1 MIKIFTIVVFYT
13 ISFLL
18 IAFIKNNSIIA
29 SEKLQNL
36 YLIYIFSTIFSS
48 LVLGKFSKRLNNEF
62 ISLSKTAFKAFV
74 LNLGIITLTVNF
86 ISGFSESRLLIV
98 GSLTLGLLL
107 EFIHIV
113 LISELSHK
121 SKDKSIFSFS
131 VIFLIIEFI
140 ILTWLT
146 FYSLF
151 SYEFPDY
158 SFKQKI
164 LFIIILYTIWFVSSS
179 INRHSDVSTGST
191 FLRVVWNH
199 LASYIILFLIV
210 SSLVFLLGL
219 PIEIKKLAIYNILLF
234 SFWSLTAVIVY
245 YLYTSSPKTDNV
257 NFGIFN
263 TTEFPDEYYDSGNE
277 ELKEDNTLEYI
288 SEKYNLL
295 REQLKNIYLK
305 KFPNVFEFLG
315 QNLNLRSY
323 DISEC
328 VILRSA
334 DTYNVEV
341 IPYQSISLYM
351 NLHELNDIKRI
362 NEYFIEINKRLKQNG
377 YFIGRFQSN
386 HLRYHEY
393 HKKYPF
399 YLANLIYSFDFI
411 WKRMFPKLPVLKRIF
426 YFLSRGRN
434 RALSMAEG
442 LGRLYYCGF
451 NVKAV
456 QEINGHLYFIA
467 RKDKEPSTDINPSY
481 GLFFKMKRVGQFGKT
496 IYVYKIRTMHPYSEY
511 LQKFV
516 FDNIGTSTGDK
527 ISKDFR
533 VTQWGRIL
541 RKFWIDELPMIINLV
556 KRELKLVGIR
566 PLSFHKFSLYPKD
579 VQELRN
585 KSKPGL
591 LPPYYA
597 DLPNDFEELLKSE
610 EKYLQSYFCEPLKT
624 DLRYLKKIIHNI
636 VIKKTRSS

>member
-1 MIKIFTIVVFYT
+1 
-13 ISFLL
+13 
-18 IAFIKNNSIIA
+18 
-29 SEKLQNL
+29 
-36 YLIYIFSTIFSS
+36 
-48 LVLGKFSKRLNNEF
+48 
-62 ISLSKTAFKAFV
+62 
-74 LNLGIITLTVNF
+74 
-86 ISGFSESRLLIV
+86 
-98 GSLTLGLLL
+98 
-107 EFIHIV
+107 
-113 LISELSHK
+113 
-121 SKDKSIFSFS
+121 
-131 VIFLIIEFI
+131 
-140 ILTWLT
+140 
-146 FYSLF
+146 
-151 SYEFPDY
+151 
-158 SFKQKI
+158 
-164 LFIIILYTIWFVSSS
+164 
-179 INRHSDVSTGST
+179 
-191 FLRVVWNH
+191 VVWNH

-263 TTEFPDEYYDSGNE
+263 TTEFPDDYYDNGNKE
-277 ELKEDNTLEYI
+277 FKEDNTLEYI

-351 NLHELNDIKRI
+351 NLHELNDIKLI

-411 WKRMFPKLPVLKRIF
+411 WKRMFPKLPILKRIF

-451 NVKAV
+451 KVKAI

-496 IYVYKIRTMHPYSEY
+496 IFVYKMRTMHPYSEY

-516 FDNIGTSTGDK
+516 HDNFSLKQGGK
-527 ISKDFR
+527 FEKDFR
-533 VTQWGRIL
+533 ITSWGRIA
-541 RKFWIDELPMIINLV
+541 RKLWIDELPMLINLA
-556 KRELKLVGIR
+556 KRELKIVGIR
-566 PLSFHKFSLYPKD
+566 PLSFHYLSLYDPKF
-579 VQELRN
+579 VEFRN
-585 KSKPGL
+585 KFKPGL
-591 LPPYYA
+591 VPPFYA
-597 DLPNDFEELLKSE
+597 DMPKTLDEIQNSE
-610 EKYLQSYFCEPLKT
+610 KKYLEKYSKNKFKT
-624 DLRYLKKIIHNI
+624 DIEYLVKAFKNI
-636 VIKKTRSS
+636 FLHKARSA